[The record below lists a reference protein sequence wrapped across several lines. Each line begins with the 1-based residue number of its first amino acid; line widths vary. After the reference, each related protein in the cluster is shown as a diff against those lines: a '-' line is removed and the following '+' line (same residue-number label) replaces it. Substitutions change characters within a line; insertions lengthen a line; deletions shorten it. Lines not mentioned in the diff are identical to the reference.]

1 MAEEEE
7 EIEVPDNEKIIVVLD
22 NACLEVGKT
31 KGLLT
36 FFFYLI
42 DS

>member
-1 MAEEEE
+1 MTEEEE
-7 EIEVPDNEKIIVVLD
+7 EIEVPDNEKVIVVLD

-31 KGLLT
+31 KGLPI
-36 FFFYLI
+36 FFFKLI